1 MALGTYIGN
10 TFTDLTGINIPMYVG
25 SMFVAVIIRNVS
37 ELSGWNIV
45 DLKLMIKSGI
55 SPRYLPIISFDEYS
69 TN

>member
-45 DLKLMIKSGI
+45 DLKINDQIGDI
-55 SPRYLPIISFDEYS
+55 S
-69 TN
+69 